1 MSDYRPPLDDIRLV
15 LAEITDIAAIC
26 DLPGYEHVDPETV
39 DGVLDELG
47 RFVAEVV
54 APVNRIGDE
63 EGCSVTDGVVT
74 TPEAFGTAWAKFVD
88 AGWGAISQDPDY
100 GGGGFPGLVQ
110 TVMTEMLATA
120 SRAWSMGPMLTVG
133 ALDALHSFADEG
145 QKETYLPKMVS
156 AQWSGTMNLTE
167 PQAGSD
173 VGALTTRAV
182 PQDDGSYRV
191 FGTKIFITFGEH
203 ELTENIIQL
212 VLARVPNSPPGTK
225 GISLFIVPKYL
236 VGDDG
241 SLGARND
248 YKCLSVEHKLGL
260 HASPT
265 CVLSF
270 GDAGD
275 GAVGYLVGEEHQG
288 MRYMF
293 KMMNNARL
301 GVGVEGLAVTERAL
315 QQAADYAIERRQG
328 RAIGAPAGEQSAIVD
343 HADVR
348 RMLLTMRAYADA
360 MRCLLYLN
368 SASID
373 VAARHPDADVRQ
385 AASDRAELLTPISKA
400 WCTDVG
406 VEMSSLGIQVH
417 GGYGYIEETGAAQ
430 HWRDSRISPIYE
442 GTNGI
447 QAMDLVGRKLAMNG
461 GAVMTD
467 LMAEI
472 AATGD
477 DLTAAGDGFATI
489 RDGLADA
496 HGAMEEA
503 TGWLMAHGLS
513 DPNDAMAGASPYL
526 RMFGQLV
533 GGWLLARLALGA
545 QRRLDAGEGDGGE
558 GDATHLAT
566 KVVAARFYAEQLLP
580 VVRAQLGAV
589 TAGKGDLFEIPA
601 DAFSA

>member
-1 MSDYRPPLDDIRLV
+1 MVMSDYRPPLDDIRLV
-15 LAEITDIAAIC
+15 LAEISDLAAIC

-63 EGCSVTDGVVT
+63 EGCSVTDGVVSA
-74 TPEAFGTAWAKFVD
+74 PEAFGTAWDKFVES
-88 AGWGAISQDPDY
+88 GWAAISQDPDY
-100 GGGGFPGLVQ
+100 GGGGFPGSVQ
-110 TVMTEMLATA
+110 TVLTELLATA

-145 QKETYLPKMVS
+145 QKETYLPKMVT
-156 AQWSGTMNLTE
+156 AEWSGTMNLTE

-173 VGALTTRAV
+173 VGALTSRAV
-182 PQDDGSYRV
+182 PADDGSYRI

-203 ELTENIIQL
+203 EMTENIIQL
-212 VLARVPNSPPGTK
+212 VLARTPDSPPGTK

-236 VGDDG
+236 VNDDG
-241 SLGARND
+241 SLGERND
-248 YKCLSVEHKLGL
+248 YRCLSVEHKLGL

-265 CVLSF
+265 CVLSY
-270 GDAGD
+270 GDGGD
-275 GAVGYLVGEEHQG
+275 GAVGFLIGEEHQG

-315 QQAADYAIERRQG
+315 QQAADYAIERQQG

-348 RMLLTMRAYADA
+348 RMLLTMRAYTDA

-368 SASID
+368 AASLD
-373 VAARHPDADVRQ
+373 VAARHPDSDVRQ

-461 GAVMTD
+461 GAVMVD
-467 LMAEI
+467 LLAEI
-472 AATGD
+472 AGLDIELA
-477 DLTAAGDGFATI
+477 AAGETFASI
-489 RDGLADA
+489 RKGLADA
-496 HGAMEEA
+496 LAATEEA
-503 TGWLMAHGLS
+503 TRWLVANGLN
-513 DPNDAMAGASPYL
+513 DPNDAMAGATPYL

-545 QRRLDAGEGDGGE
+545 QRRIDAGE
-558 GDATHLAT
+558 GDATHLGT

-580 VVRAQLGAV
+580 IARAQMGAV
-589 TAGKGDLFEIPA
+589 MAGKTDLFEIPA

>member
-1 MSDYRPPLDDIRLV
+1 MTNYRPPLADIRLV
-15 LAEITDIAAIC
+15 LDEIADIAAIC
-26 DLPGYEHVDPETV
+26 ELPDFEHVDPETV

-63 EGCSVTDGVVT
+63 EGCSVSDGVVT
-74 TPEAFGTAWAKFVD
+74 VPDAFGKAWDRYVES
-88 AGWGAISQDPDY
+88 GWGAISQDPDY
-100 GGGGFPGLVQ
+100 GGGGFPGTIQ
-110 TVMTEMLATA
+110 TVMTEMMATA

-133 ALDALHSFADEG
+133 ALDALHTFADEG
-145 QKETYLPKMVS
+145 MKETYLPRMVTGE
-156 AQWSGTMNLTE
+156 WSGTMNLTE

-182 PQDDGSYRV
+182 PGDDGTYRI

-203 ELTENIIQL
+203 ELAENIIQL
-212 VLARVPNSPPGTK
+212 VLARTPDSPPGTR
-225 GISLFIVPKYL
+225 GISLFVVPKYL

-241 SLGARND
+241 SLGERND
-248 YKCLSVEHKLGL
+248 YTCVSVEHKLGL

-265 CVLSF
+265 CVLSY

-315 QQAADYAIERRQG
+315 QQAADYAGERRQG
-328 RAIGAPAGEQSAIVD
+328 RAIGGPAGEQAVIVD

-348 RMLLTMRAYADA
+348 RMLLTMRAYVDA

-368 SASID
+368 
-373 VAARHPDADVRQ
+373 AATLDMATHHPDKTVRQ
-385 AASDRAELLTPISKA
+385 EASERAELLTPISKA
-400 WCTDVG
+400 WCTDLG
-406 VEMSSLGIQVH
+406 VEMASLGIQVH

-430 HWRDSRISPIYE
+430 HFRDSRISPIYE

-447 QAMDLVGRKLAMNG
+447 QAMDLVGRKLPMREG
-461 GAVMTD
+461 GVMGD
-467 LMAEI
+467 LLAEMAAI
-472 AATGD
+472 D
-477 DLTAAGDGFATI
+477 SDLAAAGEDFATI
-489 RDGLADA
+489 RSGLADA
-496 HGAMEEA
+496 RSAMEEA
-503 TGWLMAHGLS
+503 TSWLMAHGLA
-513 DPNDAMAGASPYL
+513 DPNDALAGATPYL
-526 RMFGQLV
+526 RMFGQLA

-545 QRRLDAGEGDGGE
+545 RRRLDAGEGDA
-558 GDATHLAT
+558 DHLAT
-566 KVVAARFYAEQLLP
+566 KVVVARFYAEQLLP

-589 TAGKGDLFEIPA
+589 TAGAGDLYAVPA
-601 DAFSA
+601 DGFSA

>member
-15 LAEITDIAAIC
+15 LEEISDISAIC
-26 DLPGYEHVDPETV
+26 DLPGYEHVDPETI

-63 EGCSVTDGVVT
+63 EGCTVTDGVVA
-74 TPEAFGTAWAKFVD
+74 TPAAFGEAWDKFIE
-88 AGWGAISQDPDY
+88 AGWGAVSQDPDY
-100 GGGGFPGLVQ
+100 GGGGFPGAVQ
-110 TVMTEMLATA
+110 TVMTELLATA

-133 ALDALHSFADEG
+133 ALDALHAFAGEDL
-145 QKETYLPKMVS
+145 KETYLPNMV
-156 AQWSGTMNLTE
+156 AARWSGTMNLTE

-182 PQDDGSYRV
+182 PQDDGSHRI

-212 VLARVPNSPPGTK
+212 VLARTPDSPPGTR
-225 GISLFIVPKYL
+225 GISLFVVPKYL
-236 VGDDG
+236 VADDG
-241 SLGARND
+241 SLGERND

-275 GAVGYLVGEEHQG
+275 GAVGFLVGEEHQG

-368 SASID
+368 AATLD
-373 VAARHPDADVRQ
+373 VATRHPDADVRQ

-447 QAMDLVGRKLAMNG
+447 QAMDLVGRKLALNG
-461 GAVMTD
+461 GAVMAD
-467 LMAEI
+467 LLAEI
-472 AATGD
+472 AAVDD
-477 DLTAAGDGFATI
+477 DLAAAGEAFAPI
-489 RDGLADA
+489 RSGLADA
-496 HGAMEEA
+496 RAAMDEA
-503 TGWLMAHGLS
+503 TGWLMANGLV
-513 DPNDAMAGASPYL
+513 DPNDAMAGATPYL

-545 QRRLDAGEGDGGE
+545 QRRIDAGE

-580 VVRAQLGAV
+580 TVRAQLGAV
-589 TAGKGDLFEIPA
+589 TAGKRDLFEVRA

>member
-1 MSDYRPPLDDIRLV
+1 MSDYRPPLDDMRLV
-15 LAEITDIAAIC
+15 LDEISDLEALC
-26 DLPGYEHVDPETV
+26 DLPGYEHADPETI
-39 DGVLDELG
+39 DGILDELG

-54 APVNRIGDE
+54 APVDRIGDT
-63 EGCSVTDGVVT
+63 EGCSVDDGVVT
-74 TPEAFGTAWAKFVD
+74 VPEAFGTAWDRFVE
-88 AGWGAISQDPDY
+88 AGWAAVSQDPDY
-100 GGGGFPGLVQ
+100 GGGGFPGAVQ
-110 TVMTEMLATA
+110 TVMTEMLASA
-120 SRAWSMGPMLTVG
+120 SRSWSMGPMLTVG
-133 ALDALHSFADEG
+133 AIDALHSFADEG
-145 QKETYLPKMVS
+145 LKEAYLPRMVTGE
-156 AQWSGTMNLTE
+156 WSGTMNLTE

-182 PQDDGSYRV
+182 PQDDGTYRI

-212 VLARVPNSPPGTK
+212 VLARTPDSPPGTR
-225 GISLFIVPKYL
+225 GISLFVVPKYL

-241 SLGARND
+241 SVGERND
-248 YKCLSVEHKLGL
+248 YTCLSVEHKLGL

-265 CVLSF
+265 CVLSY

-275 GAVGYLVGEEHQG
+275 GAVGLLVGEEHQG

-301 GVGVEGLAVTERAL
+301 GVGVEGLAVSERAL
-315 QQAADYAIERRQG
+315 QLAADYAGERVQG
-328 RAIGAPAGEQSAIVD
+328 RAIGGTSGQSATIVE

-348 RMLLTMRAYADA
+348 RMLLTMRAYTDA

-368 SASID
+368 AATLD

-385 AASDRAELLTPISKA
+385 AAVERAELLTPISKA

-406 VEMSSLGIQVH
+406 VEMTSLGIQVH

-447 QAMDLVGRKLAMNG
+447 QAMDLVGRKLPMRE
-461 GAVMTD
+461 GAVMAD
-467 LMAEI
+467 LLAEVGRI
-472 AATGD
+472 DAELA
-477 DLTAAGDGFATI
+477 AAGDGFAPI
-489 RDGLADA
+489 RSGLADA
-496 HGAMEEA
+496 LAAMEEA
-503 TGWLMAHGLS
+503 TSWLVANGLA
-513 DPNDAMAGASPYL
+513 DPNDAMAGSTPYL

-545 QRRLDAGEGDGGE
+545 QRRLDAGDGDS
-558 GDATHLAT
+558 DFLAT

-589 TAGKGDLFEIPA
+589 TAGKRDLFEVPA
-601 DAFSA
+601 GSFSA